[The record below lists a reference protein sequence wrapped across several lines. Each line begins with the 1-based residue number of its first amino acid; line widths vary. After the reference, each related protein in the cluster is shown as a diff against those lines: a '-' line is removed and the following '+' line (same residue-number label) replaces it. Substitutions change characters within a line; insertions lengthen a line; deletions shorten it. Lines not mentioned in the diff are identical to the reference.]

1 MTEGG
6 PFYRFLLND
15 VELVDMPRAAFDQ
28 KHGISKYA
36 QGYSFLRD
44 NAENPTGVVFWW
56 CRSNLEQHVK
66 KDVHERQTWA
76 ITRKPI
82 DPRSYRNGMTVYVGE
97 TLWDTG
103 QHIEDPKYR
112 IKGKLKE
119 IIRIDGTKVTK
130 LFPIQQPTE

>member
-1 MTEGG
+1 
-6 PFYRFLLND
+6 
-15 VELVDMPRAAFDQ
+15 
-28 KHGISKYA
+28 
-36 QGYSFLRD
+36 
-44 NAENPTGVVFWW
+44 
-56 CRSNLEQHVK
+56 
-66 KDVHERQTWA
+66 
-76 ITRKPI
+76 
-82 DPRSYRNGMTVYVGE
+82 MTVYVGE

>member
-1 MTEGG
+1 VNRHSDHNGHNSRQFIPWYQEEEADMTEGG

-66 KDVHERQTWA
+66 CMNDR
-76 ITRKPI
+76 PG
-82 DPRSYRNGMTVYVGE
+82 RSQESLSTHAATE
-97 TLWDTG
+97 T
-103 QHIEDPKYR
+103 E
-112 IKGKLKE
+112 
-119 IIRIDGTKVTK
+119 
-130 LFPIQQPTE
+130 